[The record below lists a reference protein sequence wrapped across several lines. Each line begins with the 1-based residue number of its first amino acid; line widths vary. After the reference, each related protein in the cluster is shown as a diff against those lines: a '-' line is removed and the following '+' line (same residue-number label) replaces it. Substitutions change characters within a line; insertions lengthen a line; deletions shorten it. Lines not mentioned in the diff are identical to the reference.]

1 MKYDFVT
8 RPDRRDVGAFKWMD
22 MYRRN
27 PSVSP
32 DVVPMSVADMEFVNA
47 PEIIEGLKDYISNN
61 VLGYTGP
68 TDAYFDAVIS
78 WMTRRH
84 GFTPK
89 REWILQSPGV
99 VPALYELVPAL
110 TEPNEAVLICT
121 PVYHPFRHAVEE
133 SKRELVCCE
142 LIERDRSC
150 DVDFED
156 FERKAKLPSVKLFIL
171 CSPHNPVGRVWTKA
185 ELQKMLKICR
195 ENGVTVVADEIH
207 GDLIMPGVSYV
218 STGTLTEEL
227 DNLVT
232 CTAPSKTFN
241 LAGMQTSNIIIPN
254 ADLRKRFNDAAGY
267 HSLNALG
274 YKACEYAYN
283 QCEGWLDEL
292 ITVIDSNRALVE
304 EFLKDKLPM
313 LIPFR
318 LEGTYLLWVD
328 CRKLGMNHTEL
339 ENFLENRCQLFFNDG
354 FMFGEGGDG
363 FVRINL
369 ACPKSVVEE
378 ALERLCNG
386 IKNCQ

>member
-339 ENFLENRCQLFFNDG
+339 ENFLENRCQLFFDDG

>member
-227 DNLVT
+227 DNLVI

>member
-227 DNLVT
+227 DNLVI

-328 CRKLGMNHTEL
+328 CRKLSMNHTEL

-354 FMFGEGGDG
+354 CMFGEGGDG

>member
-68 TDAYFDAVIS
+68 SDAYFDAVIS